1 MTISAYLDD
10 TGSRDPDRTGLIQR
24 DDQMDCVAFDGF
36 LLKEEDIPDLGA
48 QHRAFCAAW
57 TIDDPLHSSSPRGG
71 RGTCAWLKQP
81 ETAGLFFPS
90 LEAFLLSL
98 PIVGLAYAIHRP
110 EHLARYRNI

>member
-1 MTISAYLDD
+1 MTISAYLDG
-10 TGSRDPDRTGLIQR
+10 TGIRDSDRTGLIQR
-24 DDQMDCVAFDGF
+24 DDQMDCAALGGF
-36 LLKEEDIPDLGA
+36 LLKEENIPDLRT

-57 TIDDPLHSSSPRGG
+57 KIDDPLHSSSPRGG